1 MIVDRVARERAE
13 NQMLFRAVHEVA
25 LGHAGGAVEDVFA
38 ALQEA
43 LPPAPRLSGDEVRR
57 IAEQISVG
65 RDPSGL

>member
-13 NQMLFRAVHEVA
+13 NQMLFQAVHEVA
-25 LGHAGGAVEDVFA
+25 RDHAGGAVDDVVA
-38 ALQEA
+38 ALLRN